1 MLLNRPVLDR
11 PDRPARTA
19 PDASRSQGAVEDG
32 LIRRRISLL
41 AFDEV
46 EVLVQAA
53 QDLIL
58 NGFNASQFCVF
69 GPMIGMTGIFD
80 IAAVPSSGDPS
91 SGHGLGRVLADL
103 WAEPPCHLKLAGF
116 NPVAMRCGRR
126 AASLFEA
133 IEPAVK
139 PSTAPQL
146 VTPEWVRPDLS
157 RSIGTAVAH
166 GGVIL
171 LVASS
176 SAQQHALGARLL
188 LRHGKHDLQ
197 THEFSVRHPS

>member
-46 EVLVQAA
+46 EVLVRAA

-58 NGFNASQFCVF
+58 NGFTASQFCVF
-69 GPMIGMTGIFD
+69 GPLTGIFD
-80 IAAVPSSGDPS
+80 IAAAPNSGD
-91 SGHGLGRVLADL
+91 GLGRVLADL

-116 NPVAMRCGRR
+116 DPVAMRCGRR

-133 IEPAVK
+133 VVPAVK
-139 PSTAPQL
+139 PLTAPQL
-146 VTPEWVRPDLS
+146 VTPEWIRPDLS